1 MICANRLVAVAAML
15 TLVLV
20 GGCANVE
27 HATFVTR
34 VLPNGVTIVAS
45 ENRGSDMVSVHLWVR
60 DGALYESADEA
71 GTAALL
77 RSVMVS
83 SARNPILDEK
93 AQAFMDAG
101 GVVMASLSHDFVYY
115 VTTCHA
121 GHFEEAAELLHMG
134 TTDTILSDEDVES
147 AKQGLLTSLDR
158 YSTSPREQTYLACMK
173 SMMGNHPY
181 TRLPYGSVDVIT
193 ALTSDDLRGRHR
205 KAYVGRNMIIS
216 VAGNVDAT
224 HAADVIESLFG
235 DLPEGESAQPAAEAI
250 VWHDQSSIDVL
261 RGQGIPPYIIVGFP
275 APSASDEDVAAMDLL
290 LMLLGRGRASRLE
303 RALILDEE
311 LAVSV
316 NAGWGTKRQPNP
328 IMAWVD
334 VGDHDVDAAREAAVD
349 AFLSLADDPI
359 DEDDVARAR
368 IALLTEVAEARS
380 GMAERASYQG
390 YWAVVSGIGFVDDYT
405 ARINELTREDLERVA
420 KKYFRRNSQSVAIA
434 LP

>member
-1 MICANRLVAVAAML
+1 
-15 TLVLV
+15 
-20 GGCANVE
+20 
-27 HATFVTR
+27 
-34 VLPNGVTIVAS
+34 
-45 ENRGSDMVSVHLWVR
+45 
-60 DGALYESADEA
+60 
-71 GTAALL
+71 
-77 RSVMVS
+77 
-83 SARNPILDEK
+83 
-93 AQAFMDAG
+93 
-101 GVVMASLSHDFVYY
+101 
-115 VTTCHA
+115 
-121 GHFEEAAELLHMG
+121 
-134 TTDTILSDEDVES
+134 
-147 AKQGLLTSLDR
+147 
-158 YSTSPREQTYLACMK
+158 
-173 SMMGNHPY
+173 
-181 TRLPYGSVDVIT
+181 
-193 ALTSDDLRGRHR
+193 
-205 KAYVGRNMIIS
+205 
-216 VAGNVDAT
+216 
-224 HAADVIESLFG
+224 
-235 DLPEGESAQPAAEAI
+235 
-250 VWHDQSSIDVL
+250 
-261 RGQGIPPYIIVGFP
+261 
-275 APSASDEDVAAMDLL
+275 MDLL

-303 RALILDEE
+303 RALILDDE